1 VNAVRWQAQASG
13 TENRRTADG
22 LHRCV
27 AGACAGSR
35 ADLASVDRGHD
46 NSAAGGAK
54 GAAHVG
60 VITLLEE
67 LRIPIDC
74 VVGTS
79 MGALVGG
86 TYAAGQTAPELQ
98 QSITSISWADT
109 IAFEGY
115 REKLP
120 MRPKLAGVTNS
131 NNLQFGVKDGRVTA
145 PHSFINTQYIE

>member
-1 VNAVRWQAQASG
+1 VLG
-13 TENRRTADG
+13 G
-22 LHRCV
+22 
-27 AGACAGSR
+27 
-35 ADLASVDRGHD
+35 
-46 NSAAGGAK
+46 GGAK

-86 TYAAGQTAPELQ
+86 TDASGQTAPELQ

-109 IAFEGY
+109 IAGKGY

-120 MRPKLAGVTNS
+120 MRRKLAGGTCS
-131 NNLQFGVKDGRVTA
+131 NNL
-145 PHSFINTQYIE
+145 